1 LDLEEKVLNN
11 QDEDVQKN
19 LVKNGNTLHSPSTK
33 FSISNI
39 LNILLILNILIIYL
53 DEKVV
58 KEVEELGYPKELV
71 IKHLINNE
79 LNYATAAYYLFLEYE
94 MEF

>member
-1 LDLEEKVLNN
+1 
-11 QDEDVQKN
+11 
-19 LVKNGNTLHSPSTK
+19 
-33 FSISNI
+33 
-39 LNILLILNILIIYL
+39 
-53 DEKVV
+53 VV

>member
-1 LDLEEKVLNN
+1 MDLEDRVLN

-39 LNILLILNILIIYL
+39 LNI
-53 DEKVV
+53 K
-58 KEVEELGYPKELV
+58 
-71 IKHLINNE
+71 IN
-79 LNYATAAYYLFLEYE
+79 
-94 MEF
+94 